1 MPRERNSVKIDL
13 AMTINDDVKDYI
25 VRMLRKKINDME
37 FEQEYYA
44 SEMKI
49 AEDQKK
55 VNLSNG
61 RKYYD
66 LYKEKIE
73 RLDLE
78 MKAFSDSIDI
88 VNKTNFPI
96 IN

>member
-1 MPRERNSVKIDL
+1 MPRERNSVIIDL
-13 AMTINDDVKDYI
+13 AITTNDNVKDYI

-37 FEQEYYA
+37 FEHEYYDT
-44 SEMKI
+44 ELKI

-66 LYKEKIE
+66 LYKEKLE
-73 RLDLE
+73 KLDLE
-78 MKAFSDSIDI
+78 MKAFNDSIDI

-96 IN
+96 IK